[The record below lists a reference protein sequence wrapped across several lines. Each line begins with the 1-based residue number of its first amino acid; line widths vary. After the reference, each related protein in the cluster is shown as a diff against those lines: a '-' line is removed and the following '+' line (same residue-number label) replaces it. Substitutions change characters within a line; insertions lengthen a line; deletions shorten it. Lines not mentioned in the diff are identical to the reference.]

1 MSSEKSLPCI
11 FLLYGHPSQGEFQ
24 QLKEIVT
31 CDIIPSLT
39 VDGRKNRCIPCIYW
53 ATAIPAFVADYSN
66 LFLPFTFF
74 LDRPHFTFGYELVVC
89 PEAAG
94 FMEIIRDPF
103 PSV

>member
-1 MSSEKSLPCI
+1 MPVKKSVKSVDFCKKL
-11 FLLYGHPSQGEFQ
+11 S
-24 QLKEIVT
+24 
-31 CDIIPSLT
+31 IILSLT

-53 ATAIPAFVADYSN
+53 ATAIPAVVADYSN